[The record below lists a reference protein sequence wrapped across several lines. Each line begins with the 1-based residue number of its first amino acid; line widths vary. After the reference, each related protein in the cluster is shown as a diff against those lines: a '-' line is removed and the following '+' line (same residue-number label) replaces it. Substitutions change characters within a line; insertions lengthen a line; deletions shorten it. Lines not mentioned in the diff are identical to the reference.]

1 MPQFELARAETE
13 QTGNGGR
20 GSFWEQL
27 IALLPRLSVFALCL
41 TGNSGQRDDLV
52 RETCARALAH
62 KEQWQPGAHLDA
74 WMFRIAHNLWFDR
87 MRAKGFRSES
97 RDIDYPVG
105 SDARAI
111 TASGL
116 VLGDLLTALDR
127 LSPEHRVMIALVC
140 VDGLTY
146 SKAAEIL
153 SLPVGTVMSRLA
165 HGRLALYDAVNAAAA
180 SKATRH

>member
-87 MRAKGFRSES
+87 MRAKGFRSEP
-97 RDIDYPVG
+97 RDIDYSVG

-111 TASGL
+111 TASGF

-140 VDGLTY
+140 IDGLAVG
-146 SKAAEIL
+146 KAVDAHQSYHHPMLRRE
-153 SLPVGTVMSRLA
+153 PVERRQQIA
-165 HGRLALYDAVNAAAA
+165 
-180 SKATRH
+180 

>member
-87 MRAKGFRSES
+87 MRAKGFRSEP

>member
-13 QTGNGGR
+13 QKGKGGR
-20 GSFWEQL
+20 ESFWEQL

-41 TGNSGQRDDLV
+41 AGNSEQRDDLV
-52 RETCARALAH
+52 RESCARALAL
-62 KEQWQPGAHLDA
+62 KERWQPGAHLDT

-97 RDIDYPVG
+97 RDIDYPAG
-105 SDARAI
+105 SDG
-111 TASGL
+111 GL

-127 LSPEHRVMIALVC
+127 LSPELRVMIALVC
-140 VDGLTY
+140 VDGVTY

-153 SLPVGTVMSRLA
+153 NLPVGTVMSRLA
-165 HGRLALYDAVNAAAA
+165 HGRLALYDAVNAAA

>member
-1 MPQFELARAETE
+1 MPHFELARAEA
-13 QTGNGGR
+13 QQKGKAGR
-20 GSFWEQL
+20 DSFWEQL

-41 TGNSGQRDDLV
+41 TGNSEQRDDLV
-52 RETCARALAH
+52 RETCARVLAH
-62 KEQWQPGAHLDA
+62 KEQWQPGEHLDI

-87 MRAKGFRSES
+87 IRAKRFRSEP